1 MTRSTFPAR
10 GAAAL
15 TLLLASVALPAHAD
29 GRVTTSFDPDWR
41 FLQADAK
48 DAQLPAFADASWR
61 KLAVPHDWSIE
72 GTVDQANASGRGGGY
87 LPSGIGWY
95 RKHFTLPASDAGQ
108 RVRVEF
114 DGVMANSDVWING
127 YHLGKRPYGYSSFM
141 YDLTGHLKFGKG
153 VENVLAVRADNTV
166 QPASRYYT
174 GAGIYRHVRLVSTA
188 PVHFG
193 AGGVTITTPQAGADN
208 AVVKVVADVVNESAA
223 GGEFILQSVLL
234 DPAGKAVQRSE
245 SRLTIGAG
253 KSADMAQEIAVKTPQ
268 RWSPG
273 QPSLYRLVATLKR
286 GASALDESST
296 AFGIRAIRFEA
307 DTGFWINDVNV
318 KLKGVALHHDAGAF
332 GAAVPLAAWQRR
344 LELLRATGTNAIRTA
359 HNPVAPEFLDLAD
372 RMGFLVMDETFDT
385 WMEPKHHAEQ
395 GYQRFWADWW
405 EADTRAMV
413 VRDRNH
419 PSVVIYSIGNE
430 IHDNLDNP
438 EGFQKYKQQQ
448 DLVHKLD
455 PTRPVTMALFRPALS
470 KVYVNGFAE
479 TMDVVGQNYRE
490 NELVAAHQANPKR
503 KVIGTENTHVLS
515 AWLALRDN
523 PFMAGQFLWTGFD
536 YLGEADWPAITNG
549 QGLFD
554 RVGNWRPLGYQRQS
568 WWSATPVVHLVRKDD
583 NAGAGKWVANWTPVD
598 FDTYDEARVEAY
610 SNADEVELFL
620 NDQSLGSKP
629 RPAND
634 GPRSWTLTFAK
645 GTLRAVA
652 RNGGREVARDALVT
666 AGAPARIALVSERT
680 GLDASWEDAGYVKA
694 TVVDANGVPCP
705 NATTMLTFSVTG
717 AGVLAAVDSGDITSH
732 AAYQGHQ
739 CAAYQGQCSA
749 IVKASG
755 AGPIT
760 LKASAPGLGE
770 ASVTLTGGTV
780 SERAQ

>member
-1 MTRSTFPAR
+1 
-10 GAAAL
+10 
-15 TLLLASVALPAHAD
+15 
-29 GRVTTSFDPDWR
+29 
-41 FLQADAK
+41 
-48 DAQLPAFADASWR
+48 
-61 KLAVPHDWSIE
+61 
-72 GTVDQANASGRGGGY
+72 
-87 LPSGIGWY
+87 
-95 RKHFTLPASDAGQ
+95 
-108 RVRVEF
+108 
-114 DGVMANSDVWING
+114 MANSDVWING
-127 YHLGKRPYGYSSFM
+127 HHLGKRPFGYSSFM

-153 VENVLAVRADNTV
+153 EENVLAVRADNTI

-193 AGGVTITTPQAGADN
+193 VGGVYVSTPVAGADK
-208 AVVKVVADVVNESAA
+208 ATVKVVADVINESDA

-245 SRLTIGAG
+245 SRQTVAAG
-253 KSADMAQEIAVKTPQ
+253 KAVDIVQEIAVNAPQ

-286 GASALDESST
+286 AGATLDDT
-296 AFGIRAIRFEA
+296 TTPFGIRAIRFDA
-307 DTGFWINDVNV
+307 DTGFWINEVNM

-344 LELLRATGTNAIRTA
+344 LELLHAAGANAIRTA
-359 HNPVAPEFLDLAD
+359 HNPVAPEFLDLCD

-419 PSVVIYSIGNE
+419 PSIVIYSIGNE
-430 IHDNLDNP
+430 IHDNLNNP

-448 DLVHKLD
+448 DLVHTLD

-470 KVYVNGFAE
+470 KVYENGFAE
-479 TMDVVGQNYRE
+479 KMDVVGQNYRE
-490 NELVAAHQANPKR
+490 NELVAAHVANPKR
-503 KVIGTENTHVLS
+503 IVIGTENTHVLS

-523 PFMAGQFLWTGFD
+523 AFMSGQFLWTGFD
-536 YLGEADWPAITNG
+536 YLGEADWPAVTNG

-554 RVGNWRPLGYQRQS
+554 RVGNWRPLACQRQS
-568 WWSATPVVHLVRKDD
+568 WWSEKPVVHIVRKDD

-620 NDQSLGSKP
+620 NDQSLGKKP
-629 RPAND
+629 KPAND
-634 GPRSWTLTFAK
+634 GPRGWTLTFAK

-652 RNGGREVARDALVT
+652 RNGGREVANDVLVT

-680 GLDASWEDAGYVKA
+680 GLAADWEDAGYVKA

-705 NATTMLTFSVTG
+705 NATTMITFSVAG
-717 AGVLAAVDSGDITSH
+717 AGVLAAVDSGDLTSH
-732 AAYQGHQ
+732 ASYQGSQ

-749 IVKASG
+749 IVKANG
-755 AGPIT
+755 AGKIT
-760 LKASAPGLGE
+760 LTASAPGLAA
-770 ASVTLTGGTV
+770 ASVTLAAGV
-780 SERAQ
+780 AERAK